1 MRTPVRE
8 VVLLALLVV
17 VFAVMNAPGNLVFTV
32 VRWGSS
38 ALLFLLGVE
47 WLLRSD
53 ASVRNAVAAGAV
65 LLVPFAY
72 SLLVTPFAFGVR
84 SHLMYVFV
92 GVAFV
97 AAGLGGAVLM
107 LADEDRPYAVFF
119 WLNVCWLAFNGA
131 LLAVEL
137 RSGDISRFTGLY
149 MNPNRLSLVTL
160 ILASFLAINAD
171 SYTGVRRYVV
181 WALVACSA
189 GLIATTLSLKGVV
202 GFGLVVAAAVL
213 KRGSKRQIGAAA
225 LLGAVALVAV
235 LVVPNPIGARAET
248 FVALLSAPEQLPHTS
263 SAYERYTFIVAG
275 FEVAQRFPF
284 TGVGFQSSLYFNPL
298 RLTYF
303 HSNVVE
309 VLVSLGAVG
318 FLLYYVPLLAV
329 LAKLARNVLDADVD
343 HHELT
348 FYFAA
353 MLAIKLVLDTVVV
366 SYPLFE
372 FSFLLGLCVYGA
384 FRSFDDTSDRD
395 QVDPLSY
402 GGL

>member
-1 MRTPVRE
+1 MPVRE

-17 VFAVMNAPGNLVFTV
+17 MFAVMNAPGGVVFTV

-47 WLLRSD
+47 WLLRGDTSL
-53 ASVRNAVAAGAV
+53 RNALVAGTV
-65 LLVPFAY
+65 LLVPFGY
-72 SLLVTPFAFGVR
+72 SLLVTPFTFDVLRHLKYAF
-84 SHLMYVFV
+84 
-92 GVAFV
+92 VAALFV

-107 LADEDRPYAVFF
+107 LADEDRPYVVFF
-119 WLNVCWLAFNGA
+119 WLNVFWVALNGT
-131 LLAVEL
+131 LLLSEL
-137 RSGDISRFTGLY
+137 LSGNISRFSGLY

-160 ILASFLAINAD
+160 ILSSFLAINAD

-181 WALVACSA
+181 WALVAGSVA
-189 GLIATTLSLKGVV
+189 LIATTLSLKAVV

-213 KRGSKRQIGAAA
+213 KRGSKRQIGATT

-235 LVVPNPIGARAET
+235 LVVPNPIGARADS
-248 FVALLSAPEQLPHTS
+248 FLVLLSAPEQLPHTS

-275 FEVAQRFPF
+275 LEIAQRFPF

-309 VLVSLGAVG
+309 MLVSLGVVG

-329 LAKLARNVLDADVD
+329 LGKLTRNILDTDVD

-353 MLAIKLVLDTVVV
+353 MLVVKLILDTVVV

-372 FSFLLGLCVYGA
+372 FSFLVGLCVYGA
-384 FRSFDDTSDRD
+384 LRSFDDTSDRI
-395 QVDPLSY
+395 DPLSY
-402 GGL
+402 GQSRL